1 MAGMVAQTRRPE
13 ELTIGTVVGWIVVGS
28 LMFWPRLFIV
38 GYAIFGRSI
47 WERAY
52 DNWLVIIVGFLIL
65 PWTTVAYAVMWGVQA
80 GAVTGWEWAA
90 VGFGLLLDLYTWA
103 CVRA

>member
-1 MAGMVAQTRRPE
+1 M
-13 ELTIGTVVGWIVVGS
+13 IV
-28 LMFWPRLFIV
+28 
-38 GYAIFGRSI
+38 
-47 WERAY
+47 
-52 DNWLVIIVGFLIL
+52 VGFLIL

-80 GAVTGWEWAA
+80 GAATGWEWAV